1 VQGLKIYSS
10 RFEKQLNKFN
20 HKPRPMIKINGEKG
34 GGQMLRTALT
44 LSTVTGK
51 NFRMTDIR
59 GSRRDPGLKNQH
71 LQAVKMAKKLCDAK
85 TENVEFNSEEI
96 TFKPGNLRNEAL
108 KTDIGTA
115 GSVNLVLDTLLP
127 VTSQMD
133 EGFSAE
139 ISGGTDVRWSP
150 SSLHYEHVKL
160 PLLEEKGLEA
170 DYTVKKTGFYPEGGG
185 KAELETGPY
194 SLEELDS
201 TDRGELEE
209 IEVFVK
215 ASESL
220 EGEETAEKAVKALES
235 ELEVDVLVSS
245 ELSYVD
251 SVSDGVV
258 TLLKASYENSVAGFD
273 AVDERGK
280 NAEQNAFRIV
290 TEFNKFR
297 NSEAC
302 VDKFM
307 ADQLIVFLALVGG
320 EASIRELT
328 DHVET
333 NLSVVEKFGMKVEY
347 EKKEGEVVLRG

>member
-1 VQGLKIYSS
+1 
-10 RFEKQLNKFN
+10 
-20 HKPRPMIKINGEKG
+20 
-34 GGQMLRTALT
+34 
-44 LSTVTGK
+44 
-51 NFRMTDIR
+51 
-59 GSRRDPGLKNQH
+59 
-71 LQAVKMAKKLCDAK
+71 
-85 TENVEFNSEEI
+85 
-96 TFKPGNLRNEAL
+96 
-108 KTDIGTA
+108 
-115 GSVNLVLDTLLP
+115 
-127 VTSQMD
+127 MD

-194 SLEELDS
+194 SLEELDF

-220 EGEETAEKAVKALES
+220 EGEETAEEAVKALES